1 YPQEYPLQSESL
13 AYPPNTA
20 SYATPYNSPYSS
32 PYEHKPA
39 TCNGPKP
46 TFYEEHT
53 SYEHRNPHNDN
64 ASELSTYEHDHD
76 YQPHYDEYE
85 KHEHGCNH
93 EHEPHYDEYDKHK
106 NEYNPH
112 YETYDAPAY
121 KSQPHEDAYEKHEH
135 GCNHEHEPHYNE
147 YDKHKNEYNPHYETY
162 NAPAYKSQPHETI
175 YKKPDYKP
183 SPHHDED
190 HVENFQPADSS
201 NEKYAEND
209 YKQPEHA
216 YPESDPTETV
226 TVTDTPSAPALPVGP
241 DPNNPLAPYLLPTD
255 SSSIYQPYGSATRK
269 QAAMDGVRSELKD
282 ALIIPD
288 VLPESFTPEFDVTIR
303 FDGEAIEMGQR
314 LSINETKTEPIVE
327 FDAPPGQVFTVAI
340 VDPDAPSN
348 ERHGYRSYRHFLMT
362 NLGSYDDYEGE
373 KLTAYRGP
381 QPSFG
386 SGVHRYAVIV
396 FRQKE
401 YVEITEKDI
410 PHSRVR
416 FDAVK
421 WGADHHMKPVAASY
435 FTVKRKRIVEIV

>member
-1 YPQEYPLQSESL
+1 MAKFAIGTLWLSTLLAAELAAPADGVPDGAASVVVYKFANQNWLAQSSDAIQYPQEYPLQSESL
-13 AYPPNTA
+13 PYPPNTA
-20 SYATPYNSPYSS
+20 SYATPNNSPYSS

-39 TCNGPKP
+39 TCNGLKP

-53 SYEHRNPHNDN
+53 SYERRNPYNDS
-64 ASELSTYEHDHD
+64 ASGLSTYQHNHD
-76 YQPHYDEYE
+76 YQPHYEEYE

-121 KSQPHEDAYEKHEH
+121 KSQPHEDAYEKPE
-135 GCNHEHEPHYNE
+135 
-147 YDKHKNEYNPHYETY
+147 
-162 NAPAYKSQPHETI
+162 
-175 YKKPDYKP
+175 YKP
-183 SPHHDED
+183 RPHHDED
-190 HVENFQPADSS
+190 HVENFQPADSNS
-201 NEKYAEND
+201 EKYVKND
-209 YKQPEHA
+209 YKQPVHA

-269 QAAMDGVRSELKD
+269 QAAMGGVRSELKD

-373 KLTAYRGP
+373 KLTAY
-381 QPSFG
+381 
-386 SGVHRYAVIV
+386 
-396 FRQKE
+396 
-401 YVEITEKDI
+401 
-410 PHSRVR
+410 
-416 FDAVK
+416 
-421 WGADHHMKPVAASY
+421 
-435 FTVKRKRIVEIV
+435 